1 MKETR
6 NDERGR
12 VASWPKAEGQRQRP
26 TQTELRVE
34 TDVKL
39 PQVKEPL
46 EAGRKA
52 WNRSFLGK
60 YGLADIVILD
70 F

>member
-1 MKETR
+1 MAKGEC
-6 NDERGR
+6 
-12 VASWPKAEGQRQRP
+12 KRQRP

-39 PQVKEPL
+39 PQVKQPS

-52 WNRSFLGK
+52 RNRSFLGK
-60 YGLADIVILD
+60 YGLADFVILD

>member
-6 NDERGR
+6 NDERGH
-12 VASWPKAEGQRQRP
+12 VASWLKAECKRQRP
-26 TQTELRVE
+26 TQTERSVE

-39 PQVKEPL
+39 PQVKEPS

-52 WNRSFLGK
+52 WNRSFPWP
-60 YGLADIVILD
+60 VWP
-70 F
+70 